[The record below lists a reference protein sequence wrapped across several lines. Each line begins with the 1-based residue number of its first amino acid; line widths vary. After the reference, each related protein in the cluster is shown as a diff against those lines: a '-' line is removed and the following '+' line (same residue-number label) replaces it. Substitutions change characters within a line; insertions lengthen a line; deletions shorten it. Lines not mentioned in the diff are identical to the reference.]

1 MKRQLRHLSFL
12 AQRSFLDPL
21 VLASPLLLRTSSF
34 VNDRG
39 LSCNT
44 LKKQKMSERE
54 VWDKHHNTDKK
65 SSGPAKELF
74 TDNDPA
80 TTIKGCG
87 FKNRATAELTIRLAN
102 QPGCRYKTYW
112 TILAMR
118 ERASRHPHQTDG
130 MKEAVIVF
138 DKWMKEREELQKESA
153 SQSKTMKIDDKRHS
167 NPTTEE
173 IASEREQRAILAQ
186 SYANAHA
193 KRYCS
198 SDTEFNEYTK
208 KDKNDAL
215 SCIRDAAIKFK
226 SGTNISGESFRFPAT
241 SFVALFGGPGLH
253 GYGSHACCEASTS
266 KLPTFRCLCGYK
278 GKHRISVRA
287 PDEYRITSESKSR
300 QKEIDVIS
308 AKEFLQLG
316 KRFPFENFELEWEG
330 SQEEIN
336 DDCKARFLHGQAEL
350 DIANSSGGENSNKT
364 ITSESA
370 TTKRKHQPTI
380 SDFFKGTPKKRP

>member
-1 MKRQLRHLSFL
+1 
-12 AQRSFLDPL
+12 
-21 VLASPLLLRTSSF
+21 
-34 VNDRG
+34 
-39 LSCNT
+39 
-44 LKKQKMSERE
+44 MSELE
-54 VWDKHHNTDKK
+54 IWDKHHNTRKK

-153 SQSKTMKIDDKRHS
+153 SQSKTMKIDDERHS

-193 KRYCS
+193 KRFCS
-198 SDTEFNEYTK
+198 SDSEFNEYAK
-208 KDKNDAL
+208 KDKNEAL

-226 SGTNISGESFRFPAT
+226 SGANTLGESFCFPAT

-253 GYGSHACCEASTS
+253 GYGSHVCCEASTS

-278 GKHRISVRA
+278 GKHRISVRT
-287 PDEYRITSESKSR
+287 PDEPRTISDSKSQ
-300 QKEIDVIS
+300 QKENDVIS

-336 DDCKARFLHGQAEL
+336 GECKARFLHGQSEL
-350 DIANSSGGENSNKT
+350 DVATSSRGENSNKT
-364 ITSESA
+364 VISESA
-370 TTKRKHQPTI
+370 TRKRKYQPKM
-380 SDFFKGTPKKRP
+380 SDFFKGTPK